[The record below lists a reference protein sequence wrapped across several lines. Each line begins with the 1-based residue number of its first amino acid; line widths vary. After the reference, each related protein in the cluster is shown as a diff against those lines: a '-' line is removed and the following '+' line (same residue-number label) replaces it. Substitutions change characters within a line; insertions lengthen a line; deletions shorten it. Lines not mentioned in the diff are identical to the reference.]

1 MASEVDF
8 DIDMGVVRKWCTPFQ
23 SFLSPCFLA
32 ELQQQKS
39 RPQTEG
45 ASDEKPKNPKWVW
58 ELNWTQPGQAKKME
72 LIETS
77 WVYPTL
83 WQLFI
88 VTLCVY
94 SIYSYINYN

>member
-1 MASEVDF
+1 MEDEQDMASEVDF
-8 DIDMGVVRKWCTPFQ
+8 DITLIYDFDMGTVRKWCTPFP

-58 ELNWTQPGQAKKME
+58 ELNWTQPGQARPERWNWLK
-72 LIETS
+72 LAG
-77 WVYPTL
+77 
-83 WQLFI
+83 
-88 VTLCVY
+88 
-94 SIYSYINYN
+94 